1 MCKERKIAIDTM
13 GGDLGPEEAVK
24 GVANSIQNGVRFKLY
39 GDSHVLH
46 QLVDAYIERKE
57 SIEIVHADN
66 FVDADSSIL
75 NSLKKAK
82 SSSMGMAI
90 SAVKNGEADLA
101 ISAGNTG
108 ILMSLSK
115 IILNTMSGIDRPALA
130 TAVPGKNGR
139 SIVLDLGANAECSV
153 RNLVEFAVMGEALAR
168 SVFNKENPS
177 ISILNIGSESGK
189 GSHLI
194 KDTAAIIS
202 NMFHSYIG
210 YIEADKIINGD
221 VDVVV
226 ADGFSGNIALK
237 AMEGA
242 ARFVLNEFKNMFRSG
257 IISKISAA
265 LLMKKLK
272 NMAQQYNPQKHNG
285 AILLGLNG
293 LVVKAHGNSNSV
305 GFEAAIKFAIDVLS
319 DNIFER
325 IRQQLEAKQTT
336 LEQVD
341 SF

>member
-1 MCKERKIAIDTM
+1 MCKVKKIAIDAM
-13 GGDLGPEEAVK
+13 GGDLGPEEVVK
-24 GVANSIQNGVRFKLY
+24 GVASSVCAERYFRIY
-39 GDSHVLH
+39 GDSRVLC
-46 QLVDAYIERKE
+46 QLVETYIGKSDYVEV
-57 SIEIVHADN
+57 VHADS
-66 FVDADSSIL
+66 FVAADSSVL
-75 NSLKKAK
+75 SSLKKAK
-82 SSSMGMAI
+82 TSSMGMVI
-90 SAVKNGEADLA
+90 NAVRDGAADVA

-115 IILNTMSGIDRPALA
+115 VVLNTMSGIDRPALA

-139 SIVLDLGANAECSV
+139 SVVLDLGANAECSV

-168 SVFNKENPS
+168 SLFNKENPS
-177 ISILNIGSESGK
+177 IAILNIGSEAGK

-194 KDTAAIIS
+194 KDAAAIVA
-202 NMFHSYIG
+202 NMFSSYVG
-210 YIEADKIINGD
+210 YVEADKIINGD

-226 ADGFSGNIALK
+226 ADGFSGNVALK

-242 ARFVLNEFKNMFRSG
+242 ARFVLNEFKSMFMTG
-257 IISKISAA
+257 VISKIAA
-265 LLMKKLK
+265 VLLMKKIK

-293 LVVKAHGNSNSV
+293 LVVKAHGNSNAV
-305 GFEAAIKFAIDVLS
+305 GFEAAIKFASDVLS

-325 IRQQLEAKQTT
+325 IRNLLETKQTT
-336 LEQVD
+336 LESVD